1 MTGQEAPVIDIGTEV
16 DALAS
21 WPTRE
26 RTRALNRIIP
36 RARIEAVL
44 ARTGRDRTHC
54 PGLPGRF
61 MAWFVIAL
69 GLSCRDCYGQ
79 VFRWLQPFRPGAIP
93 PRSTS
98 CEARQRLGIA
108 PIGHLAED
116 TIGLLGRPETPG
128 AFYRGMRTMALDR
141 FVVDLPDTAAND
153 RAFGRPGRGRA
164 PAAFPQARV
173 PALCET
179 GSHVLWRSLIKP
191 CHRGEVAMAPD
202 LLRLLQP
209 DMLLLWDRN
218 FLSYRTASEVRRRRA
233 HLLAR
238 IKSNLI
244 IEPTRAL
251 GDGSYLA
258 TLYRSAADRRND
270 RDGLLVRII
279 EYTFDDPGRPG
290 SGEPHRLRTTL
301 RDEGLDPAETLIVP
315 YHERWEEE
323 VTIDEVKTHQRERP
337 VLRSQTPG
345 GVVQERYGLLLGH
358 YVIRVLMPEAAAR
371 PGAGPATGVVHRG
384 VEDPAV
390 PVARGPGEPA
400 RPPPMV
406 SRPGGR
412 DRRRGVAGTARP
424 DQPAGHQEE
433 DEQLEEEAARTSPL
447 PSAHQEVCRV
457 HRHAPLNGIAPRP
470 VAPVLR
476 PCPGVL
482 HHNLI

>member
-54 PGLPGRF
+54 PGLPGWF

-93 PRSTS
+93 PRSTF

-108 PIGHLAED
+108 PIRHLAED

-153 RAFGRPGRGRA
+153 RACGRPGRGRA

-244 IEPTRAL
+244 FEPTRAL

-270 RDGLLVRII
+270 RDGLPVRII

-290 SGEPHRLRTTL
+290 SGEPHRLRTTP

-315 YHERWEEE
+315 YPERWEEE
-323 VTIDEVKTHQRERP
+323 VTVDEVKTHQRERP

-358 YVIRVLMPEAAAR
+358 YVIRVLMQEAAAR
-371 PGAGPATGVVHRG
+371 Q
-384 VEDPAV
+384 
-390 PVARGPGEPA
+390 
-400 RPPPMV
+400 
-406 SRPGGR
+406 GR
-412 DRRRGVAGTARP
+412 DPQRVSFTGALKILRCRLPEAPASPRGRRRWFHDLVAEIAEEVSPERRDRINPRVIKRKMSNWRKKRP
-424 DQPAGHQEE
+424 E
-433 DEQLEEEAARTSPL
+433 
-447 PSAHQEVCRV
+447 
-457 HRHAPLNGIAPRP
+457 HRHYPQPTKKFAESIVMR
-470 VAPVLR
+470 R
-476 PCPGVL
+476 
-482 HHNLI
+482 